1 MIVQRNI
8 SFRKLWEW
16 SSRHLAWLLFGAT
29 AITLLYKFKL
39 IDFYIPWLP
48 VSLIGTAVAFY
59 VGFKNNSAY
68 DRMWESR
75 KIWGA
80 IVNNSRAWGSYV
92 NNFVSDQF
100 ANGNI
105 TQEDLHKFKKQLI
118 YRHIGW
124 IYTLRSQ
131 LLQVAPWEHAAQRG
145 RTGRN
150 AKKYQQ
156 NFAIAHIDETI
167 TSTALKQ
174 YLPENEYEELIK
186 YKNSATQI
194 IDYQG
199 RNLAQLRRLNV
210 VDDFRHMELQKIL
223 YSFYENQGAAE
234 RIKKFPLPRQYASM
248 SQYFIGIFLLLMPF
262 SLIPELIKAGNWGI
276 WLSIPITALI
286 GYVYVMM
293 ELVGDYT
300 ENPFQG
306 MANDIPMLSLSR
318 IIEIDLLEMLGE
330 NDLPEPISSQNGVLL

>member
-1 MIVQRNI
+1 MIVQRSI
-8 SFRKLWEW
+8 DFRKLWKW
-16 SSRHLAWLLFGAT
+16 SAHHIAWLLLGAT
-29 AITLLYKFKL
+29 AITLLYKFGL

-48 VSLIGTAVAFY
+48 VSVIGTAVAFY
-59 VGFKNNSAY
+59 VGFKNNAAY
-68 DRMWESR
+68 DRMWEAR
-75 KIWGA
+75 KVWGA

-92 NNFVSDQF
+92 NNFVSNLF
-100 ANGNI
+100 RKEKI
-105 TQEDLHKFKKQLI
+105 SEEDLQAIKKRLL

-124 IYTLRSQ
+124 VYALRNQ

-145 RTGRN
+145 TIGKT
-150 AKKYQQ
+150 AKKYQR
-156 NFAIAHIDETI
+156 NDGVGLLDDDI
-167 TSTALKQ
+167 TSNALKR
-174 YLPENEYEELIK
+174 YLPENEYKKLIS
-186 YKNSATQI
+186 YKTPATQI

-199 RNLAQLRRLNV
+199 KDLVELRSDYTI
-210 VDDFRHMELQKIL
+210 DDFRHIELQKIL
-223 YSFYENQGAAE
+223 YSFYENQGAVE

-262 SLIPELIKAGNWGI
+262 SLIPELMKVGSWGI

-293 ELVGDYT
+293 ELIGDYT

-318 IIEIDLLEMLGE
+318 TIEIDLLEMLGE
-330 NDLPEPISSQNGVLL
+330 KELPQPISSNNGVLL